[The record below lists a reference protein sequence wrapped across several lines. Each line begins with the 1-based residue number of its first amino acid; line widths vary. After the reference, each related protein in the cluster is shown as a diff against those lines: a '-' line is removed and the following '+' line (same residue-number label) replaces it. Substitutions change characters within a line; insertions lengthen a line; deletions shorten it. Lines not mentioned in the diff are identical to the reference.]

1 MLFLFDVAFEI
12 HFFSSFLPPL
22 LNLNFLICLK
32 NKHCCWFPEANQY
45 MAFGISGSPTTN
57 RMVGGDVVV
66 AGVDQSTISGFAQ
79 DYYLLDKS
87 QCIVQQETGQVSG
100 SCPDSNIQ
108 VSAGITI

>member
-1 MLFLFDVAFEI
+1 
-12 HFFSSFLPPL
+12 
-22 LNLNFLICLK
+22 
-32 NKHCCWFPEANQY
+32 

-108 VSAGITI
+108 VSTRGNYFKYENTYMATISLLSKRTLFDLSNTSRIL

>member
-1 MLFLFDVAFEI
+1 M
-12 HFFSSFLPPL
+12 S
-22 LNLNFLICLK
+22 
-32 NKHCCWFPEANQY
+32 
-45 MAFGISGSPTTN
+45 FGISGSPTSN

-87 QCIVQQETGQVSG
+87 QCIVQQDTGQVSG

-108 VSAGITI
+108 VSRLETSPPQIPGDFVYCSNSYIV